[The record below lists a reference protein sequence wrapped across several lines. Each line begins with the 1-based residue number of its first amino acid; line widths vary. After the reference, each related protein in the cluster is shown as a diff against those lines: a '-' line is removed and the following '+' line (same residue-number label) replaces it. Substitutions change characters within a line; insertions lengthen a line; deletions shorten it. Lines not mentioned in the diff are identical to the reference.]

1 MFICHAS
8 RTCVLMPVFDISLIS
23 DGIAY
28 SFGSSGGLIH
38 FAYVDN
44 QLHNTKR
51 DQLALGFITDQ
62 KDAVLARIDSRGSED
77 YIEMEL
83 VRCSVIDL
91 FVYL

>member
-1 MFICHAS
+1 MAISKLVNISF
-8 RTCVLMPVFDISLIS
+8 VLFIS

-28 SFGSSGGLIH
+28 SFGSAGGLIH
-38 FAYVDN
+38 FSYADN

-62 KDAVLARIDSRGSED
+62 KDAILARIDSRGSED

-83 VRCSVIDL
+83 VRVL
-91 FVYL
+91 